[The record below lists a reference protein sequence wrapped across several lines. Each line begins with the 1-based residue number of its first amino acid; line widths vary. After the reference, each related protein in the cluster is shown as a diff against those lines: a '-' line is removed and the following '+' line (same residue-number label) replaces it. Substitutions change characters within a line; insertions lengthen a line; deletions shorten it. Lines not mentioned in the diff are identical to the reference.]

1 MEFDVKKIHDPKFF
15 KENCMA
21 AHSDHVTYK
30 NEAEA
35 MEQNS
40 SFRLSLDGI
49 WKFHYAKNDAQT
61 IPGFEA
67 ENYNCRPWDD
77 IRVPAHIQMEGY
89 DIPQYANIQ
98 YPWDGREDVW
108 RDAVPTDFNPVASY
122 VKYFTLPEGFVKNGL
137 YISFQGVESGF
148 ALWLN
153 GSYVG
158 YSEDSFTPSEFDL
171 TPYVKEGENKLALKV
186 FKWTSSSW
194 CEDQDFYRFSGIF
207 RSVYLYTMPK
217 VHVYDLKVQ
226 PVVAESLESADLVLD
241 MEICGKVET
250 VEKSADDAKMQ
261 NVSAKITLTGS
272 RDDSKEGV
280 AGSVSENTIF
290 SETISFQSNNTSDTI
305 RFTDTGAA
313 TVHFE
318 QQVSHPALWSAE
330 HPDLYTLTVELLDE
344 SGNSVEFISQN
355 IGFRRFEM
363 KDGIMTLNGKRIVFK
378 GVNRHE
384 FSSKTGRAV
393 SKEEV
398 LQDIITMKQNNIN
411 AIRTCHYPDASLI
424 YELCDEYGI
433 YMIDET
439 NLESHGSWDIAEF
452 TKDYTYVVPH
462 DKPEW
467 LDMMLDRANSMYQ
480 RDKNHT
486 AILIWSC
493 GNESFGGKDIFE
505 MSQFFR
511 NTDPTRLVH
520 YEGLCHDR
528 RYNDTSDMESQMY
541 PSVEAI
547 KKFLA
552 KDDSKPFICCEY
564 THAMGNSCGAMHKY
578 TDLTDTEPKYQGG
591 FIWDYIDQSI
601 YKKDRYGKEFQAYGG
616 DFGERPTDYNFSGN
630 GIAYG
635 GNRDASPK
643 MQEVKFNYQNITA
656 EVSADSVKVINKNL
670 FVNTD
675 IFDCKVTVAKNG
687 KVIRKAS
694 LATAVAPLSEETY
707 ALPLAKEEKPGE
719 YAVTVSFHLKEDKAW
734 AEAGHEV
741 AFGQYVYQVEEP
753 KKTCP
758 EGVKVIRSTHNI
770 GVRGAHFEV
779 LFSVLNGGLV
789 SYKYAGKEMIEAI
802 PKPNFWR
809 APTDNDCGNLMGM
822 RYGQWKIASMYLSHK
837 DFRQGPYGP
846 GNEPEVEVNE
856 KTVKV
861 TYTYLMPTT
870 PLSECRLSYEVS
882 GDGRVKTTLSYDP
895 VKELGD
901 MPEFGVIFKFN
912 ADYDRVE
919 WYGLGE
925 AETYSDRKKGA
936 KLGIYANKVAD
947 NIARYMV
954 PQECGAKEEVR
965 WAKVTDRKGRGMLFE
980 MDENNGPMMFS
991 ALPYTPHEM
1000 ENAMHPYELPEV
1012 HYTVVRVA
1020 KDQMGIGGD
1029 DSWGARTHEEYLLE
1043 TDKKME
1049 FSFVFKGL

>member
-1 MEFDVKKIHDPKFF
+1 MKTFDYSLVKDPQYF
-15 KENCMA
+15 KDGRMD
-21 AHSDHVTYK
+21 AHSDHTYYRDGE
-30 NEAEA
+30 EAQEK
-35 MEQNS
+35 ET
-40 SFRLSLDGI
+40 SFRYDLNGI
-49 WKFHYAKNDAQT
+49 WKFHYARNYGSAV
-61 IPGFEA
+61 PGFEK
-67 ENYNCRPWDD
+67 EEYCCKDWDD

-89 DIPQYANIQ
+89 DAPQYANVQ
-98 YPWDGREDVW
+98 YPWEGHEDIH
-108 RDAVPTDFNPVASY
+108 PGEIPEHFNPVASY
-122 VKYFTLPEGFVKNGL
+122 VKYFEVPEEMQGKRLF
-137 YISFQGVESGF
+137 ISFQGAESGI

-153 GSYVG
+153 GHFVG
-158 YSEDSFTPSEFDL
+158 YSEDSFTPSEFEL
-171 TPYVKEGENKLALKV
+171 TEYVKKGENKLAAQV
-186 FKWTSSSW
+186 FKWTASSW
-194 CEDQDFYRFSGIF
+194 CEDQDFFRFSGIY
-207 RSVYLYTMPK
+207 RDVYLYTVPE
-217 VHVYDLKVQ
+217 VHVYDLQ
-226 PVVAESLESADLVLD
+226 IRAIPDETLSAAALE
-241 MEICGKVET
+241 IRTNTWGKGEV
-250 VEKSADDAKMQ
+250 
-261 NVSAKITLTGS
+261 KITL
-272 RDDSKEGV
+272 SKDGETVIEDKKALDGEEIYAWKV
-280 AGSVSENTIF
+280 EN
-290 SETISFQSNNTSDTI
+290 
-305 RFTDTGAA
+305 
-313 TVHFE
+313 
-318 QQVSHPALWSAE
+318 PMLWSAE
-330 HPDLYTLTVELLDE
+330 DPQLYDLKMEIYNE
-344 SGNSVEFISQN
+344 SGELQEVIPQKV
-355 IGFRRFEM
+355 GFRRFEM

-384 FSSKTGRAV
+384 FSSVSGRHV
-393 SKEEV
+393 SEEE
-398 LQDIITMKQNNIN
+398 LRKDLKIMKQNNIN

-480 RDKNHT
+480 RDKNHA

-505 MSQFFR
+505 MSQFFHKA
-511 NTDPTRLVH
+511 DPTRLVH
-520 YEGLCHDR
+520 YEGVCHDR

-547 KKFLA
+547 KEFLA
-552 KDDSKPFICCEY
+552 KDDSKPFVCCEY

-635 GNRDASPK
+635 GNRDASTK
-643 MQEVKFNYQNITA
+643 MQEVKFNYQNISA

-675 IFDCKVTVAKNG
+675 IFDCKVTVAKDG

-707 ALPLAKEEKPGE
+707 ALPLTKEEKAGE
-719 YAVTVSFHLKEDKAW
+719 YAVTVSFHLKEDKVW
-734 AEAGHEV
+734 AKAGHEV
-741 AFGQYVYQVEEP
+741 AFGQYVYKVEVP
-753 KKTCP
+753 KKACP
-758 EGVKVIRSTHNI
+758 EGVEVIRSTHNI

-779 LFSVLNGGLV
+779 LFSVLNGGLT

-822 RYGQWKIASMYLSHK
+822 RYGQWKLASMYLSHK
-837 DFRQGPYGP
+837 DFRKGPYGP
-846 GNEPEVEVNE
+846 GNVPEVEVNE

-870 PLSECRLSYEVS
+870 PTSECKLSYEVF
-882 GDGRVKTTLSYDP
+882 GDGRVKTTLTYDP
-895 VKELGD
+895 IKELGD

-925 AETYSDRKKGA
+925 TETYSDRKKGA

-947 NIARYMV
+947 NMARYMV

-980 MDENNGPMMFS
+980 MDEHNGPMMFS

-1012 HYTVVRVA
+1012 HYTVVRAA
-1020 KDQMGIGGD
+1020 KGQMGIGGD
-1029 DSWGARTHEEYLLE
+1029 DSWGARTHEEYLLK